1 MKKIALLLVAVML
14 IMMLVS
20 CDVINGFINPDE
32 GSGEQG
38 GTGTPGGD
46 TTDPGT
52 DTPGGDETPDTPE
65 NPENPGTENPENPGT
80 DEPEQPEEPEEL
92 GKEPLPSSAISV
104 TALRGLNEQ
113 IYLSITPEDGFTY
126 RVGYKL
132 SAEKEYTT
140 LDENLIVETD
150 GKLEC
155 YILGIVAGN
164 YDIKIEAESETAI
177 ATKSYTEISVSAQ
190 DRSGYAH
197 FGSTEGVGAYN
208 SDGTVKD
215 GTKIIYVTNENKNT
229 VNLTI
234 DGTEYVGLVNIL
246 QAQYRS
252 DTPLLVRVIGKITT
266 NQWSYKNDE
275 PRLSDGS
282 NTTDDFFI
290 NTFSTEYGENLANL
304 IVKMKF
310 NGGINGGGQTYNYRT
325 TAEGLTDVR
334 ITNGGTK
341 YTSYKGSD
349 FPTFSGK
356 SVFDDDSYYNM
367 LEVKGSEN
375 ITIEGI
381 GTDAEL
387 FQFGIGFEECNS
399 IEIKNLTFTDYPE
412 DALNFLGGDRADL
425 ANYARYW
432 IHSCTFNRGY
442 NAWDISGE
450 RDKFAGD
457 GSVDF
462 NNVSNVTVS
471 YNEFNN
477 PKKTM
482 LFGSGDSEAC
492 MNFTMHHNY
501 FYKVD
506 SRLPLGR
513 NVNIHSYN
521 NLFDQCKNCSD
532 IRKNSYLFSENNYF
546 NSSTKPFI
554 PSSSAIKSYGDV
566 FAGSS
571 KNGATIVSDRTQV
584 VSINCKPDNSTN
596 YSAFDLNSQ
605 LFYYDEVNQQSD
617 VQVMHSALYVLQY
630 VPTCAGAGYMGVIEM
645 E

>member
-14 IMMLVS
+14 LMMLAS
-20 CDVINGFINPDE
+20 CDVINGFLNPDD

-38 GTGTPGGD
+38 NTNTPGGND
-46 TTDPGT
+46 NPDPGT
-52 DTPGGDETPDTPE
+52 QPENPETPDTPDE
-65 NPENPGTENPENPGT
+65 PGT
-80 DEPEQPEEPEEL
+80 DEPGTETPNEPDEPENP
-92 GKEPLPSSAISV
+92 GKETLPSSTIAVESMK
-104 TALRGLNEQ
+104 GLNEQ
-113 IYLSITPEDGFTY
+113 IYISITPDRAFEY
-126 RVGYKL
+126 RVYYKL
-132 SAEKEYTT
+132 GDDSEFSL
-140 LDENLIVETD
+140 LDENLMIESD

-155 YILGIVAGN
+155 YVLGIAAGN
-164 YDIKIEAESETAI
+164 YDIKIEAESESAI
-177 ATKSYTEISVSAQ
+177 ATKNYSGIKVLAQ
-190 DRSGYAH
+190 DRSGYAY
-197 FGSTEGVGAYN
+197 FGASEGVGAYN

-215 GTKIIYVTNENKNT
+215 GTKIVYVTNENKNT
-229 VNLTI
+229 VTLEI

-246 QAQYRS
+246 QAQYKS
-252 DTPLLVRVIGKITT
+252 ETPMLIRVIGKITT
-266 NQWSYKNDE
+266 NQWNYKNVE

-282 NTTDDFFI
+282 NTTDDFFL
-290 NTFSTEYGENLANL
+290 NTFSNEYGENLANL

-310 NGGINGGGQTYNYRT
+310 NGGIAGAGQTYNYRT
-325 TAEGLTDVR
+325 TPEGLTDVR

-341 YTSYKGSD
+341 YTNYKGSD
-349 FPTFSGK
+349 FPAFSGK

-367 LEVKGSEN
+367 LEVKGSKN

-381 GTDAEL
+381 GTDAEF
-387 FQFGIGFEECNS
+387 FQFGVSFEECNS
-399 IEIKNLTFTDYPE
+399 IEVKNITFTDYPE
-412 DALNFLGGDRADL
+412 DALNFLGAKRADL

-457 GSVDF
+457 GSIDF
-462 NNVSNVTVS
+462 NNVSNVTLA
-471 YNEFNN
+471 YNKFDN

-521 NLFDQCKNCSD
+521 NFFDQCKNCSD
-532 IRKNSYLFSENNYF
+532 IRSNSYLFSENNYY
-546 NSSTKPFI
+546 NSTSKPFI
-554 PSSSAIKSYGDV
+554 LSSSAVKSFGDV

-571 KNGATIVSDRTQV
+571 KNGATIVTNRTDEV
-584 VSINCKPDNSTN
+584 KINCKPDNSTN
-596 YSAFDLNSQ
+596 CSSFDLNSA
-605 LFYYDEVNQQSD
+605 LFYSDEVNQVSD
-617 VQVMHSALYVLQY
+617 VQVMHSATYLLQY
-630 VPTCAGAGYMGVIEM
+630 IPTCAGAGYMGVIEM